1 MSWDKARDSATDHK
15 VSPGSTTQVV
25 GVATD
30 RVSEASAVPTN
41 QPPTSDARPHN
52 TYNAVT
58 NNNTA
63 ITRRRRYSD
72 GSGDGAVFAVVGSD
86 LDEVWDAGAIAG
98 EVTADAGGSG
108 EGLKVVELNG
118 VAEVIA
124 RAMDLILLMGCD
136 SFDSAGWRPGLAAG
150 VSARYRLILR
160 VLRYQPERLD
170 GEHSFGKHVFT
181 ERPFACG

>member
-1 MSWDKARDSATDHK
+1 MSWDKSRDSATDHK

-30 RVSEASAVPTN
+30 SVSEASAVPTS
-41 QPPTSDARPHN
+41 QPPTSDASPHN

-86 LDEVWDAGAIAG
+86 VDEVRDVAAIG
-98 EVTADAGGSG
+98 DEPTADTEGSG

-136 SFDSAGWRPGLAAG
+136 SFGSAG
-150 VSARYRLILR
+150 
-160 VLRYQPERLD
+160 
-170 GEHSFGKHVFT
+170 
-181 ERPFACG
+181 